1 MNIIKATSAVLF
13 VLFIG
18 LFAGCNHHIEN
29 DGDIDPELAQEL
41 WQKHMDALRMNDA
54 DSQCVA
60 KINDLA
66 FSMLHQIGENLLDSS
81 FIVSPLGLASVIA
94 ISGNGAQDGTRDE
107 IELVVGPIAKANA
120 FFKKYSDALPHNDYT
135 DCQLLNYLAINSAVP
150 IKDEFLKSV
159 SSNYNACAKNLDFA
173 NVKSVKQVN
182 KWFSRQSKDKLTTAI
197 DELDPE
203 SALYVID
210 ALLYNALW
218 AQSFDKENT
227 ENGDFIT
234 DYGDT
239 LLLPMMYNYYTSDN
253 DISTQTFYCEG
264 EDYQAVALPYGGGC
278 YRMLVVLPKSA
289 KLREFIASM
298 DREKYTRIL
307 NTFQM
312 AQPSIPYNRSKD
324 KEFNLSLYLPRF
336 ECDSKLNMTDFV
348 KKMMPR
354 AFDFQKADF
363 SAISKKPTMIHDI
376 RQMTNIQVTE
386 LKTKAVSI
394 TVSEQWID
402 IGLEDE
408 PIQELIFNANHPFLY
423 FVYDEQTHAILLMGQ
438 FCGDGAIFD

>member
-1 MNIIKATSAVLF
+1 MKRMKTTITLLF
-13 VLFIG
+13 VMLTV
-18 LFAGCNHHIEN
+18 LLVGCNHHKESVVN
-29 DGDIDPELAQEL
+29 GPEPAQEL

-150 IKDEFLKSV
+150 IKDGFLKSV
-159 SSNYNACAKNLDFA
+159 SSNYNACAESLDFA
-173 NVKSVKQVN
+173 DSKSVKQVN
-182 KWFSRQSKDKLTTAI
+182 EWFRQQSKDKLTTAI
-197 DELDPE
+197 DELAPL
-203 SALYVID
+203 SALNVID
-210 ALLYNALW
+210 ALLYNAFW

-239 LLLPMMYNYYTSDN
+239 LLLPMMHNYIYTSVH
-253 DISTQTFYCEG
+253 DISTRTFYCEG
-264 EDYQAVALPYGGGC
+264 EDYQAVSLPYGGSC

-307 NTFQM
+307 NTFQ
-312 AQPSIPYNRSKD
+312 KD
-324 KEFNLSLYLPRF
+324 REFGFYLYLPRF
-336 ECDSKLNMTDFV
+336 ECDSKLDLTDFV
-348 KKMMPR
+348 KEMMPR

-363 SAISKKPTMIHDI
+363 SAISKIPTMIHDI

-394 TVSEQWID
+394 TVSEQLID
-402 IGLEDE
+402 VVLDDE
-408 PIQELIFNANHPFLY
+408 PIQEPIFDANHPFLY
-423 FVYDEQTHAILLMGQ
+423 FVYDEATNAILLMGQ